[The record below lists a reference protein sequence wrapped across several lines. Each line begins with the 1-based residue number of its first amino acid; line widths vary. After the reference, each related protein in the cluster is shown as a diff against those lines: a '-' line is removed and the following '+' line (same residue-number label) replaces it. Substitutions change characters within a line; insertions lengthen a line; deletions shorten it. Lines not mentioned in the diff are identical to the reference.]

1 MLALKAAF
9 NALGA
14 KYLPA
19 CTLYVTLEPC
29 LMCSGASY
37 WAQLARLVF
46 GASDPNRGYRKLG
59 NNALHPKTQ
68 VCANVLA
75 AESQKMLQQFFFK
88 PQTLVYSQCI
98 RATFKTKIRN
108 TMASAI
114 LQFPYEIPKLP
125 YEWNALEPYI
135 DSRTMEV
142 HHTKHHQTYVDKLNQ
157 ALAGTDL
164 TKQSLENLLRKV
176 SKHGSAVRNHGGGHY
191 NHSLFWPMLS
201 ATAGKK
207 PVSTLAAAINKKIW
221 IFESVQ
227 RRVLPGRYSTLWFR
241 VGLGSV

>member
-1 MLALKAAF
+1 
-9 NALGA
+9 
-14 KYLPA
+14 
-19 CTLYVTLEPC
+19 
-29 LMCSGASY
+29 
-37 WAQLARLVF
+37 
-46 GASDPNRGYRKLG
+46 
-59 NNALHPKTQ
+59 
-68 VCANVLA
+68 
-75 AESQKMLQQFFFK
+75 
-88 PQTLVYSQCI
+88 
-98 RATFKTKIRN
+98 
-108 TMASAI
+108 MASAI

-207 PVSTLAAAINKKIW
+207 PVSTLAAAINKKFGSLNRFREELSQAATAHFGSGWAWLCIDKHGNLFVCTTPNQDNPIMDVVDPSCQGTPILGLDVW
-221 IFESVQ
+221 EHAYYLQYQNRRSAYIEAFWNIVNWEEVNRRFEAAQ
-227 RRVLPGRYSTLWFR
+227 KKLN
-241 VGLGSV
+241 

>member
-1 MLALKAAF
+1 
-9 NALGA
+9 
-14 KYLPA
+14 
-19 CTLYVTLEPC
+19 
-29 LMCSGASY
+29 
-37 WAQLARLVF
+37 
-46 GASDPNRGYRKLG
+46 
-59 NNALHPKTQ
+59 
-68 VCANVLA
+68 
-75 AESQKMLQQFFFK
+75 
-88 PQTLVYSQCI
+88 
-98 RATFKTKIRN
+98 
-108 TMASAI
+108 MASAI

-207 PVSTLAAAINKKIW
+207 PVSTLAAAINKKFGSLNRFREEFSQAATAHFGSGWAWLCIDKEGDLFVCTTPNQDNPIMDVVDPSCQGTPILGLDVW
-221 IFESVQ
+221 EHAYYLQYQNRRSAYIEAFWNIVNWEEVNRRFEAAQ
-227 RRVLPGRYSTLWFR
+227 KKLN
-241 VGLGSV
+241 

>member
-1 MLALKAAF
+1 
-9 NALGA
+9 
-14 KYLPA
+14 
-19 CTLYVTLEPC
+19 
-29 LMCSGASY
+29 
-37 WAQLARLVF
+37 
-46 GASDPNRGYRKLG
+46 
-59 NNALHPKTQ
+59 
-68 VCANVLA
+68 
-75 AESQKMLQQFFFK
+75 
-88 PQTLVYSQCI
+88 
-98 RATFKTKIRN
+98 
-108 TMASAI
+108 MASAI

-207 PVSTLAAAINKKIW
+207 PVSTLAAAINKKFGSLNRFREEFSQAATAHFGSGWAWLCIDKHGNLFVCTTPNQDNPIMDVVDPSCQGTPILGLDVW
-221 IFESVQ
+221 EHAYSLQYQNRRSAYIEAFWNIVNWEEVNRRFEAAQ
-227 RRVLPGRYSTLWFR
+227 KKLN
-241 VGLGSV
+241 

>member
-1 MLALKAAF
+1 
-9 NALGA
+9 
-14 KYLPA
+14 
-19 CTLYVTLEPC
+19 
-29 LMCSGASY
+29 
-37 WAQLARLVF
+37 
-46 GASDPNRGYRKLG
+46 
-59 NNALHPKTQ
+59 
-68 VCANVLA
+68 
-75 AESQKMLQQFFFK
+75 
-88 PQTLVYSQCI
+88 
-98 RATFKTKIRN
+98 
-108 TMASAI
+108 MASAI

-176 SKHGSAVRNHGGGHY
+176 SQHGSAVRNHGGGHY

-207 PVSTLAAAINKKIW
+207 PVSTLAAAINKKFGSLNRFREEFSQAATAHFGSGWAWLCIDKHGNLFVCTTPNQDNPIMDVVDPSCQGTPILGLDVW
-221 IFESVQ
+221 EHAYYLQYQNRRSAYIEAFWNIVNWEEVNRRFEAAQ
-227 RRVLPGRYSTLWFR
+227 KKLN
-241 VGLGSV
+241 

>member
-1 MLALKAAF
+1 
-9 NALGA
+9 
-14 KYLPA
+14 
-19 CTLYVTLEPC
+19 
-29 LMCSGASY
+29 
-37 WAQLARLVF
+37 
-46 GASDPNRGYRKLG
+46 
-59 NNALHPKTQ
+59 
-68 VCANVLA
+68 
-75 AESQKMLQQFFFK
+75 
-88 PQTLVYSQCI
+88 
-98 RATFKTKIRN
+98 
-108 TMASAI
+108 MASAI

-201 ATAGKK
+201 TTAGKK
-207 PVSTLAAAINKKIW
+207 PVSTLAAAINKKFGSLNRFREEFSQAATAHFGSGWAWLCIDKHGNLFVCTTPNQDNPIMDVVDPSCQGTPILGLDVW
-221 IFESVQ
+221 EHAYYLQYQNRRSAYIEAFWNIVNWEEVNRRFEAAQ
-227 RRVLPGRYSTLWFR
+227 KKLN
-241 VGLGSV
+241 

>member
-1 MLALKAAF
+1 
-9 NALGA
+9 
-14 KYLPA
+14 
-19 CTLYVTLEPC
+19 
-29 LMCSGASY
+29 
-37 WAQLARLVF
+37 
-46 GASDPNRGYRKLG
+46 
-59 NNALHPKTQ
+59 
-68 VCANVLA
+68 
-75 AESQKMLQQFFFK
+75 
-88 PQTLVYSQCI
+88 
-98 RATFKTKIRN
+98 
-108 TMASAI
+108 MASAI

-207 PVSTLAAAINKKIW
+207 PVSTLAAAINKKFGSLNRFREEFSQAATAHFGSGWAWLCIDKHGNLFVCTTPNQDNPIMDVVDPSCQGTPILGLDVW
-221 IFESVQ
+221 EHAYYLQYQNRRSAYIEAFWNIVNWEEVNRRFEAAQ
-227 RRVLPGRYSTLWFR
+227 KKLN
-241 VGLGSV
+241 

>member
-1 MLALKAAF
+1 
-9 NALGA
+9 
-14 KYLPA
+14 
-19 CTLYVTLEPC
+19 
-29 LMCSGASY
+29 
-37 WAQLARLVF
+37 
-46 GASDPNRGYRKLG
+46 
-59 NNALHPKTQ
+59 
-68 VCANVLA
+68 
-75 AESQKMLQQFFFK
+75 
-88 PQTLVYSQCI
+88 
-98 RATFKTKIRN
+98 
-108 TMASAI
+108 MASAI

-157 ALAGTDL
+157 ALEGTDL

-207 PVSTLAAAINKKIW
+207 PVSTLAAAINKKFGSLNQFKEEFSQAATAHFGSGWAWLCIDKHGNLFVCTTPNQDNPIMDVVDPSCQGTPILGLDVW
-221 IFESVQ
+221 EHAYYLQYQNRRSAYIEAFWNIVNWEEVNRRFEAAQ
-227 RRVLPGRYSTLWFR
+227 KKRN
-241 VGLGSV
+241 

>member
-1 MLALKAAF
+1 
-9 NALGA
+9 
-14 KYLPA
+14 
-19 CTLYVTLEPC
+19 
-29 LMCSGASY
+29 
-37 WAQLARLVF
+37 
-46 GASDPNRGYRKLG
+46 
-59 NNALHPKTQ
+59 
-68 VCANVLA
+68 
-75 AESQKMLQQFFFK
+75 
-88 PQTLVYSQCI
+88 
-98 RATFKTKIRN
+98 
-108 TMASAI
+108 MASAI

-207 PVSTLAAAINKKIW
+207 PVSTLAAAINKKFGSLNRFREEFSQAATAHFGSGWAWLCIDKHGNLFVCTTPNQDNPIMDVVDPSCQGTPILGLDVW
-221 IFESVQ
+221 EHAYYLQYKNRRSAYIEAFWNIVNWEGVNRRFEAAQ
-227 RRVLPGRYSTLWFR
+227 KKLN
-241 VGLGSV
+241 

>member
-1 MLALKAAF
+1 
-9 NALGA
+9 
-14 KYLPA
+14 
-19 CTLYVTLEPC
+19 
-29 LMCSGASY
+29 
-37 WAQLARLVF
+37 
-46 GASDPNRGYRKLG
+46 
-59 NNALHPKTQ
+59 
-68 VCANVLA
+68 
-75 AESQKMLQQFFFK
+75 
-88 PQTLVYSQCI
+88 
-98 RATFKTKIRN
+98 
-108 TMASAI
+108 MASAI
-114 LQFPYEIPKLP
+114 PQFLYEIPKLP

-207 PVSTLAAAINKKIW
+207 PVSTLAAAINKKFGSLNRFREEFSQAATAHFGSGWAWLCIDKHGNLFVCTTPNQDNPIMDVVDPSCQGTPILGLDVW
-221 IFESVQ
+221 EHAYYLQYQNRRSAYIEAFWNIVNWEEVNRRFEAVQ
-227 RRVLPGRYSTLWFR
+227 KKLN
-241 VGLGSV
+241 

>member
-1 MLALKAAF
+1 
-9 NALGA
+9 
-14 KYLPA
+14 
-19 CTLYVTLEPC
+19 
-29 LMCSGASY
+29 
-37 WAQLARLVF
+37 
-46 GASDPNRGYRKLG
+46 
-59 NNALHPKTQ
+59 
-68 VCANVLA
+68 
-75 AESQKMLQQFFFK
+75 
-88 PQTLVYSQCI
+88 
-98 RATFKTKIRN
+98 
-108 TMASAI
+108 MASAI

-207 PVSTLAAAINKKIW
+207 PVSTLAAAINKKFGSLNRFREEFSQAATAHFGSGWAWLCIDKHGNLFVCTTPNQDNPIMDVVDPSCQGTPILGLDVW
-221 IFESVQ
+221 EHAYYLQYQNRRSAYIEAFWNIVNWEEVNRRFEAAQ
-227 RRVLPGRYSTLWFR
+227 KKRN
-241 VGLGSV
+241 

>member
-1 MLALKAAF
+1 
-9 NALGA
+9 
-14 KYLPA
+14 
-19 CTLYVTLEPC
+19 
-29 LMCSGASY
+29 
-37 WAQLARLVF
+37 
-46 GASDPNRGYRKLG
+46 
-59 NNALHPKTQ
+59 
-68 VCANVLA
+68 
-75 AESQKMLQQFFFK
+75 
-88 PQTLVYSQCI
+88 
-98 RATFKTKIRN
+98 
-108 TMASAI
+108 MASAI

-176 SKHGSAVRNHGGGHY
+176 SKHGSAVRNHGGGPY

-207 PVSTLAAAINKKIW
+207 PVSTLAAAINKKFGSLNRFREEFSQAATAHFGSGWAWLCIDKHGNLFVCTTPNQDNPIMDVVDPSCQGTPILGLDVW
-221 IFESVQ
+221 EHAYYLQYQNRRSAYIEAFWNIVNWEEVNRRFEAAQ
-227 RRVLPGRYSTLWFR
+227 KKLN
-241 VGLGSV
+241 

>member
-1 MLALKAAF
+1 
-9 NALGA
+9 
-14 KYLPA
+14 
-19 CTLYVTLEPC
+19 
-29 LMCSGASY
+29 
-37 WAQLARLVF
+37 
-46 GASDPNRGYRKLG
+46 
-59 NNALHPKTQ
+59 
-68 VCANVLA
+68 
-75 AESQKMLQQFFFK
+75 
-88 PQTLVYSQCI
+88 
-98 RATFKTKIRN
+98 
-108 TMASAI
+108 MASAI

-207 PVSTLAAAINKKIW
+207 PVSTLAAAINKKFGSLNRFREEFSQAATAHFGSGWAWLCIDKHGNLFVCTTPNQDNPIMDVVDPSCQGTPILGLDVW
-221 IFESVQ
+221 EHAYYLQYQNRRSAYIEAFWNIVNWEGVNRRFEAVQ
-227 RRVLPGRYSTLWFR
+227 KKLN
-241 VGLGSV
+241 

>member
-1 MLALKAAF
+1 
-9 NALGA
+9 
-14 KYLPA
+14 
-19 CTLYVTLEPC
+19 
-29 LMCSGASY
+29 
-37 WAQLARLVF
+37 
-46 GASDPNRGYRKLG
+46 
-59 NNALHPKTQ
+59 
-68 VCANVLA
+68 
-75 AESQKMLQQFFFK
+75 
-88 PQTLVYSQCI
+88 
-98 RATFKTKIRN
+98 
-108 TMASAI
+108 MASAI

-207 PVSTLAAAINKKIW
+207 PVSTLAAAINKKFGSLNRFREEFSQAATAHFGSGWAWLCIDKHGNLFVCTTPNQDNPIMDVVDPSCQGTPILGLDVW
-221 IFESVQ
+221 EHAYYLQYKNRRSAYIEAFWNIVNWEEVNRRFEAAQ
-227 RRVLPGRYSTLWFR
+227 KKLN
-241 VGLGSV
+241 

>member
-1 MLALKAAF
+1 
-9 NALGA
+9 
-14 KYLPA
+14 
-19 CTLYVTLEPC
+19 
-29 LMCSGASY
+29 
-37 WAQLARLVF
+37 
-46 GASDPNRGYRKLG
+46 
-59 NNALHPKTQ
+59 
-68 VCANVLA
+68 
-75 AESQKMLQQFFFK
+75 
-88 PQTLVYSQCI
+88 
-98 RATFKTKIRN
+98 
-108 TMASAI
+108 MASAI

-157 ALAGTDL
+157 ALEGTDL

-207 PVSTLAAAINKKIW
+207 PVSTLAAAINKKFGSLNRFREEFSQAATAHFGSGWAWLCIDKHGNLFVCTTPNQDNPIMDVVDPSCQGTPILGLDVW
-221 IFESVQ
+221 EHAYYLQYQNRRSAYIEAFWNIVNWEEVNRRFEAAQ
-227 RRVLPGRYSTLWFR
+227 KKLN
-241 VGLGSV
+241 

>member
-1 MLALKAAF
+1 
-9 NALGA
+9 
-14 KYLPA
+14 
-19 CTLYVTLEPC
+19 
-29 LMCSGASY
+29 
-37 WAQLARLVF
+37 
-46 GASDPNRGYRKLG
+46 
-59 NNALHPKTQ
+59 
-68 VCANVLA
+68 
-75 AESQKMLQQFFFK
+75 
-88 PQTLVYSQCI
+88 
-98 RATFKTKIRN
+98 
-108 TMASAI
+108 MASAI

-207 PVSTLAAAINKKIW
+207 PVSTLAAAINKKFGSLNRFREEFSQAATAHFGSGWAWLCIDKHGNLFVCTTPNQDNPIMDVVDPSCQGTPILGLDVW
-221 IFESVQ
+221 EHAYYLQYQNRRSAYIEAFWNIVNWEEVNRRFEAAQ
-227 RRVLPGRYSTLWFR
+227 KKLRRSSIDRSATDSLQA
-241 VGLGSV
+241 

>member
-1 MLALKAAF
+1 
-9 NALGA
+9 
-14 KYLPA
+14 
-19 CTLYVTLEPC
+19 
-29 LMCSGASY
+29 
-37 WAQLARLVF
+37 
-46 GASDPNRGYRKLG
+46 
-59 NNALHPKTQ
+59 
-68 VCANVLA
+68 
-75 AESQKMLQQFFFK
+75 
-88 PQTLVYSQCI
+88 
-98 RATFKTKIRN
+98 
-108 TMASAI
+108 MASAI

-157 ALAGTDL
+157 ALEGTDL

-207 PVSTLAAAINKKIW
+207 PVSTLAAAINKKFGSLNRFREEFSQAATAHFGSGWAWLCIDKEGDLFVCTTPNQDNPIMDVVDPSCQGTPILGLDVW
-221 IFESVQ
+221 EHAYYLQYQNRRSAYIEAFWNIVNWEEVNRRFEAAQ
-227 RRVLPGRYSTLWFR
+227 KKLN
-241 VGLGSV
+241 

>member
-1 MLALKAAF
+1 
-9 NALGA
+9 
-14 KYLPA
+14 
-19 CTLYVTLEPC
+19 
-29 LMCSGASY
+29 
-37 WAQLARLVF
+37 
-46 GASDPNRGYRKLG
+46 
-59 NNALHPKTQ
+59 
-68 VCANVLA
+68 
-75 AESQKMLQQFFFK
+75 
-88 PQTLVYSQCI
+88 
-98 RATFKTKIRN
+98 
-108 TMASAI
+108 MASAI

-207 PVSTLAAAINKKIW
+207 PVSTLAAAINKKFGSLNRFREEFSQAATAHFGSGWAWLCIDKHGHLFVCTTPNQDNPIMDVVDPSCQGTPILGLDVW
-221 IFESVQ
+221 EHAYYLQYQNRRSAYIEAFWNIVNWEEVHRLFEAVQ
-227 RRVLPGRYSTLWFR
+227 KKLN
-241 VGLGSV
+241 

>member
-1 MLALKAAF
+1 
-9 NALGA
+9 
-14 KYLPA
+14 
-19 CTLYVTLEPC
+19 
-29 LMCSGASY
+29 
-37 WAQLARLVF
+37 
-46 GASDPNRGYRKLG
+46 
-59 NNALHPKTQ
+59 
-68 VCANVLA
+68 
-75 AESQKMLQQFFFK
+75 
-88 PQTLVYSQCI
+88 
-98 RATFKTKIRN
+98 
-108 TMASAI
+108 MASAI

-207 PVSTLAAAINKKIW
+207 PVSTLAAAINKKFGSLNRFKEEFSQAATAHFGSGWAWLCIDKHGNLFVCTTPNQDNPIMDVVDPSCQGTPILGLDVW
-221 IFESVQ
+221 EHAYYLQYKNRRPAYIEAFWNIVNWEEVNRRFEAAQ
-227 RRVLPGRYSTLWFR
+227 
-241 VGLGSV
+241 

>member
-1 MLALKAAF
+1 
-9 NALGA
+9 
-14 KYLPA
+14 
-19 CTLYVTLEPC
+19 
-29 LMCSGASY
+29 
-37 WAQLARLVF
+37 
-46 GASDPNRGYRKLG
+46 
-59 NNALHPKTQ
+59 
-68 VCANVLA
+68 
-75 AESQKMLQQFFFK
+75 
-88 PQTLVYSQCI
+88 
-98 RATFKTKIRN
+98 
-108 TMASAI
+108 MASAI

-207 PVSTLAAAINKKIW
+207 PVSTLAAAINKKFGSLNRFREEFSQAATAHFGSGWAWLCIDKHDNLFVCTTPNQDNPIMDVVDPSCQGTPILGLDVW
-221 IFESVQ
+221 EHAYYLQYQNRRSAYIEAFWNIVNWEEVNRRFEAAQ
-227 RRVLPGRYSTLWFR
+227 KKLN
-241 VGLGSV
+241 

>member
-1 MLALKAAF
+1 
-9 NALGA
+9 
-14 KYLPA
+14 
-19 CTLYVTLEPC
+19 
-29 LMCSGASY
+29 
-37 WAQLARLVF
+37 
-46 GASDPNRGYRKLG
+46 
-59 NNALHPKTQ
+59 
-68 VCANVLA
+68 
-75 AESQKMLQQFFFK
+75 
-88 PQTLVYSQCI
+88 
-98 RATFKTKIRN
+98 
-108 TMASAI
+108 MASAI

-207 PVSTLAAAINKKIW
+207 PVSTLAAAINKKFGSLNRFREEFSQAATAHFGSGWAWLCTDKHGNLFVCTTPNQDNPIMDVVDPSCQGTPILGLDVW
-221 IFESVQ
+221 EHAYYLQYQNRRSAYIEAFWNIVNWEEVNRRFEAAQ
-227 RRVLPGRYSTLWFR
+227 KKLN
-241 VGLGSV
+241 

>member
-1 MLALKAAF
+1 
-9 NALGA
+9 
-14 KYLPA
+14 
-19 CTLYVTLEPC
+19 
-29 LMCSGASY
+29 
-37 WAQLARLVF
+37 
-46 GASDPNRGYRKLG
+46 
-59 NNALHPKTQ
+59 
-68 VCANVLA
+68 
-75 AESQKMLQQFFFK
+75 
-88 PQTLVYSQCI
+88 
-98 RATFKTKIRN
+98 
-108 TMASAI
+108 MASAI

-157 ALAGTDL
+157 ALEGTDL

-207 PVSTLAAAINKKIW
+207 PVSTLAAAINKKFGSLNRFREEFSQAATAHFGSGWAWLCIDKDGNLFVCTTPNQDNPIMDVVDPSCQGTPILGLDVW
-221 IFESVQ
+221 EHAYYLQYQNRRSAYIEAFWNIVNWEEVNRRFEAAQ
-227 RRVLPGRYSTLWFR
+227 KKLN
-241 VGLGSV
+241 

>member
-1 MLALKAAF
+1 
-9 NALGA
+9 
-14 KYLPA
+14 
-19 CTLYVTLEPC
+19 
-29 LMCSGASY
+29 
-37 WAQLARLVF
+37 
-46 GASDPNRGYRKLG
+46 
-59 NNALHPKTQ
+59 
-68 VCANVLA
+68 
-75 AESQKMLQQFFFK
+75 
-88 PQTLVYSQCI
+88 
-98 RATFKTKIRN
+98 
-108 TMASAI
+108 MASAI

-207 PVSTLAAAINKKIW
+207 PVSTLAAAINKKFGSLNRFREEFSQAATAHFGSGWAWLCIDKHGNLFVCTTPNQDNPIMDVVDPSCQGTPILGLDVW
-221 IFESVQ
+221 EHAYYLQYQNRRPAYIEAFWNIVNWEEVNRRFEAAQ
-227 RRVLPGRYSTLWFR
+227 KKLN
-241 VGLGSV
+241 

>member
-1 MLALKAAF
+1 
-9 NALGA
+9 
-14 KYLPA
+14 
-19 CTLYVTLEPC
+19 
-29 LMCSGASY
+29 
-37 WAQLARLVF
+37 
-46 GASDPNRGYRKLG
+46 
-59 NNALHPKTQ
+59 
-68 VCANVLA
+68 
-75 AESQKMLQQFFFK
+75 
-88 PQTLVYSQCI
+88 
-98 RATFKTKIRN
+98 
-108 TMASAI
+108 MASAI

-207 PVSTLAAAINKKIW
+207 PVSTLAAAINKKFGSLNRFKEEFSQAATAHFGSGWAWLCIDKHGNLFVCTTPNQDNPIMDVVDPSCQGTPILGLDVW
-221 IFESVQ
+221 EHAYYLQYQNRRSAYIEAFWNIVNWEEVNRRFEAAQ
-227 RRVLPGRYSTLWFR
+227 KKLN
-241 VGLGSV
+241 

>member
-1 MLALKAAF
+1 
-9 NALGA
+9 
-14 KYLPA
+14 
-19 CTLYVTLEPC
+19 
-29 LMCSGASY
+29 
-37 WAQLARLVF
+37 
-46 GASDPNRGYRKLG
+46 
-59 NNALHPKTQ
+59 
-68 VCANVLA
+68 
-75 AESQKMLQQFFFK
+75 
-88 PQTLVYSQCI
+88 
-98 RATFKTKIRN
+98 
-108 TMASAI
+108 MASAI

-207 PVSTLAAAINKKIW
+207 PVSTLAAAINKKFGSLNRFKEEFSQAAAAHFGSGWAWLCIDKHGNLFVCTTPNQDNPIMDVVDPSCQGTPILGLDVW
-221 IFESVQ
+221 EHAYYLQYQNRRSAYIEAFWNIVNWEEVNRRFEAAQ
-227 RRVLPGRYSTLWFR
+227 KKLN
-241 VGLGSV
+241 

>member
-1 MLALKAAF
+1 
-9 NALGA
+9 
-14 KYLPA
+14 
-19 CTLYVTLEPC
+19 
-29 LMCSGASY
+29 
-37 WAQLARLVF
+37 
-46 GASDPNRGYRKLG
+46 
-59 NNALHPKTQ
+59 
-68 VCANVLA
+68 
-75 AESQKMLQQFFFK
+75 
-88 PQTLVYSQCI
+88 
-98 RATFKTKIRN
+98 
-108 TMASAI
+108 MASAI

-125 YEWNALEPYI
+125 SEWTALEPYI

-207 PVSTLAAAINKKIW
+207 PISTLAAAINKKFGSLNRFKEEFSQAATAHFGSGWAWLCIDKHGNLFVCTTPNQDNPIMDVVDPSCQGTPILGLDVW
-221 IFESVQ
+221 EHAYYLQYQNRRSAYIEAFWNIVNWEEVNRRFEAAQ
-227 RRVLPGRYSTLWFR
+227 KKRN
-241 VGLGSV
+241 